1 MRVLLTLLLLGTASP
16 AFADASSAFRDGKWP
31 VVVVQGRQENTV
43 ASLILAGRAQL
54 NIAAFNT
61 RDKAQALALI
71 SEADKDFDA
80 ALAKA
85 PDNADAQLQKAV
97 AIGYRAKLTK
107 SPGLG
112 KDARR
117 RFEAVR
123 AANPQM
129 AMAWAAV
136 AGWHAGA
143 VATLG
148 SFMASAVLGAKVN
161 EVDPGFLK
169 AIKIEPENPVHRA
182 YYAMV
187 LLDLGKGN
195 SAKAAKALQGIGQLP
210 ATDGFEAMARQQG
223 QVLANSLKAGDVAAS
238 QALARRMQAFGTLG

>member
-1 MRVLLTLLLLGTASP
+1 MRVLLTLLLATSATP
-16 AFADASSAFRDGKWP
+16 ALADAAGAFRDGKWP
-31 VVVVQGRQENTV
+31 AVVVQGRQENTV
-43 ASLILAGRAQL
+43 DSLILAGRAQL

-61 RDKAQALALI
+61 RDKAQAMALVA
-71 SEADKDFDA
+71 EAEKDFDA

-85 PDNADAQLQKAV
+85 PGNAEAQLQKGV

-112 KDARR
+112 KDSRR

-148 SFMASAVLGAKVN
+148 SFMANAVLGAKAA
-161 EVDPGFLK
+161 EVDPGFQK
-169 AIKIEPENPVHRA
+169 AIRMEPANPVHRA

-187 LLDLGKGN
+187 LLDLDKAN
-195 SAKAAKALQGIGQLP
+195 AAKAAQALQGIGQLP
-210 ATDGFEAMARQQG
+210 ASDGFEAMARQQG
-223 QVLANSLKAGDVAAS
+223 QVLANSLKAGDAAAS
-238 QALARRMQAFGTLG
+238 QALARRLQAFGTLG

>member
-1 MRVLLTLLLLGTASP
+1 MRVLLTLLLLASASP
-16 AFADASSAFRDGKWP
+16 ALADAAGAFRDGKWP

-43 ASLILAGRAQL
+43 DSLILAGRANL

-61 RDKAQALALI
+61 RDKAQAMALVT
-71 SEADKDFDA
+71 EAEKDFDA

-85 PDNADAQLQKAV
+85 PANAEAQLQKAV

-112 KDARR
+112 KDSRR

-123 AANPQM
+123 AAHPQM

-143 VATLG
+143 VAT
-148 SFMASAVLGAKVN
+148 MLGAKAA
-161 EVDPGFLK
+161 EVDPGFQK
-169 AIKIEPENPVHRA
+169 AIRMEPENPVHRA
-182 YYAMV
+182 FYAMV
-187 LLDLGKGN
+187 LLDLDKAN
-195 SAKAAKALQGIGQLP
+195 ATKAAQALQGIGQLP
-210 ATDGFEAMARQQG
+210 ATDGFEALARQQG
-223 QVLANSLKAGDVAAS
+223 QALANSLKAGDAAAS
-238 QALARRMQAFGTLG
+238 QALARRLQAFGTIG